1 MLEDR
6 LSKTYHQNIPGYTLP
21 SSLQQP
27 AYPNVQSPAA
37 GASSAKI
44 ENYYTA
50 SPPAEPYGRQPSYAG
65 YPPKQSPYVQ
75 QSAPQRPQF
84 TSQPSDQTF
93 SPTQP
98 YPPQQFYD
106 ANAPRTQTRSSSVSY
121 QPSEPHVPPFQR
133 NPSEQ
138 QQYAPQPAAQPPPM
152 TPSQP
157 PGTAPDAAAFY
168 FPDRQPSVSQQQQPS
183 APLQTPTSPIQQR
196 QPSTADVPRAGV
208 LAGPS
213 VPPQAQQQPLPAIVQ
228 AMATPP
234 QAPVQQRQ
242 MALSAQW
249 QSQQP
254 PPQQQPLPA
263 IAQAM
268 ANPPQAPVQ
277 QRQMAPPA
285 QWQPQQPP
293 PPQQQQQNPP
303 YPAEYPAQNFPA
315 VPQPKVEEALI
326 EL

>member
-1 MLEDR
+1 MDLHSKLASVVRYYDRMLEDR

-27 AYPNVQSPAA
+27 AYPNVHSPAA
-37 GASSAKI
+37 APSGSKI

-50 SPPAEPYGRQPSYAG
+50 SPPAESYGRQPSYAG
-65 YPPKQSPYVQ
+65 YPPQQSPYVQ
-75 QSAPQRPQF
+75 QSVPQRPQF
-84 TSQPSDQTF
+84 TSQPSEQAF
-93 SPTQP
+93 SSTQP

-121 QPSEPHVPPFQR
+121 QPSEPQFQR
-133 NPSEQ
+133 KPSEQ
-138 QQYAPQPAAQPPPM
+138 QYASQPAQPPPM

-183 APLQTPTSPIQQR
+183 APLQTPTSPMQQR
-196 QPSTADVPRAGV
+196 QPSGADVPRGGA

-213 VPPQAQQQPLPAIVQ
+213 APLP
-228 AMATPP
+228 
-234 QAPVQQRQ
+234 
-242 MALSAQW
+242 S
-249 QSQQP
+249 QP
-254 PPQQQPLPA
+254 PASAVQS
-263 IAQAM
+263 M
-268 ANPPQAPVQ
+268 APPQAPVQ
-277 QRQMAPPA
+277 QRQMAPPSQA
-285 QWQPQQPP
+285 PLRQWQPQQP

-303 YPAEYPAQNFPA
+303 YPADYPAQSFPA